1 MTSAAMRSIV
11 FLLLSSE
18 PPRASILTWELSLWA
33 TLVPSQICQIN
44 MYLASSSDQDSEE
57 LNTYLRIT
65 WKKTR
70 ITVKIRLQTRR
81 CASS

>member
-1 MTSAAMRSIV
+1 
-11 FLLLSSE
+11 
-18 PPRASILTWELSLWA
+18 
-33 TLVPSQICQIN
+33 